1 MSFCYFINKCKGTV
15 LLVLPLKML
24 TLSGSVG
31 GSVEQE
37 GEREKKV
44 ICSDYYEWVLTLA
57 GAHSYLCTP
66 V

>member
-1 MSFCYFINKCKGTV
+1 MFFCYFINKCKGTV

-44 ICSDYYEWVLTLA
+44 ICSDYYEWF
-57 GAHSYLCTP
+57 
-66 V
+66 